1 MFSELCQGDF
11 IRAVDNVIY
20 IQACQ
25 QKHNGLTP
33 QAVPFIMPASQA
45 GWVSSGQPLADGNI
59 SQGDG
64 RARALP
70 NIWLSQKLNPRLPHQ
85 ISNTAQKLQQF
96 ISVPVQLPSFE
107 QSYRP
112 QLLPRAP
119 AVAHL
124 KPGFYFISRHQGPNL
139 QQPADQN
146 IEGTK
151 ATRNFAEC
159 NKPPG
164 SIVANLPEPP
174 LIDCCSLQEDKE
186 NKPVKLENNRK
197 VTSPKQ
203 CVKNVKHVQTHEI
216 PDTSV
221 FYCAPQKRLPFM
233 IQDEANDACRDEKKK
248 MKILEYLPEG
258 SAEPKSLT
266 LPGKREKVFLRN

>member
-1 MFSELCQGDF
+1 MATYRKVMVGPEPYQ
-11 IRAVDNVIY
+11 
-20 IQACQ
+20 
-25 QKHNGLTP
+25 T
-33 QAVPFIMPASQA
+33 
-45 GWVSSGQPLADGNI
+45 
-59 SQGDG
+59 
-64 RARALP
+64 
-70 NIWLSQKLNPRLPHQ
+70 QKLNPRLPHQ
-85 ISNTAQKLQQF
+85 ISNTAQQPQQF

-107 QSYRP
+107 HLKAKSYRP

-124 KPGFYFISRHQGPNL
+124 KPRFYFISRHQGPNL

-174 LIDCCSLQEDKE
+174 LIECCSLQEDKE
-186 NKPVKLENNRK
+186 NKPVKLENKRK

-216 PDTSV
+216 PNTQI
-221 FYCAPQKRLPFM
+221 C
-233 IQDEANDACRDEKKK
+233 
-248 MKILEYLPEG
+248 ILLCTPETV
-258 SAEPKSLT
+258 ALHDP
-266 LPGKREKVFLRN
+266 R